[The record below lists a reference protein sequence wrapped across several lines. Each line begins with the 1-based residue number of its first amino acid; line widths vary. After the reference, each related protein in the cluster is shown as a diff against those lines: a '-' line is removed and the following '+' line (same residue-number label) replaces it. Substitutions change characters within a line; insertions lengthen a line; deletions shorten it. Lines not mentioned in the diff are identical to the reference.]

1 MAVKTRTLIL
11 CSLAALVPAAG
22 CGTTE
27 GSGAVGEKLSAKGLE
42 VTVEKVDTAVPVPE
56 RDVTGLSQ
64 PAPGFA
70 LVGARV
76 RVCSNHAGAT
86 GPYDFGIETSGGG
99 QGRLKFPETNYADS
113 FDSLRDGCGG
123 GWVVFEIPS
132 ASAPKRVTFGFDDTG
147 SARRQQNRVSA
158 RFSWTLER

>member
-1 MAVKTRTLIL
+1 VTTRALIL
-11 CSLAALVPAAG
+11 CLLAGSATTSLG
-22 CGTTE
+22 CGKTE
-27 GSGAVGEKLSAKGLE
+27 RSAAVGEKLSAKGLE
-42 VTVEKVDTAVPVPE
+42 VTVEKVDTAVPVPK

-64 PAPGFA
+64 PAPGFE

-76 RVCSNHAGAT
+76 RICSNHAGAT

-123 GWVVFEIPS
+123 GWVVFEVPDTS
-132 ASAPKRVTFGFDDTG
+132 TPERVTFGFDDTG
-147 SARRQQNRVSA
+147 SARRPQNRVSA
-158 RFSWTLER
+158 RFSWTVER